1 MSRWY
6 PHAIVG
12 LRGPALSLITYRN
25 QSTIKVFVSFD
36 DYDLPLRNRF
46 NDTNEDRFA
55 EPGVELGGWNE

>member
-1 MSRWY
+1 M
-6 PHAIVG
+6 
-12 LRGPALSLITYRN
+12 ITYRN